1 MIDNLSDRHLRPEQ
15 TESLDGSRPPEFW
28 PELNREVERIE
39 DPQTILFELFKRFA
53 DRAAI
58 ITSGQITGM
67 TLVQMAWENQLPF
80 RVCTIDTGRLF
91 PQTYDFLELVEDHYG
106 IQIERVSADPD
117 AINRMVTQH
126 GEYLFFDSQAKQEY
140 CCKIRKVNPQERLLD
155 TLDVW
160 ITGLRRD
167 QSEFRQQVPKVQLI
181 DHQQRTILKV
191 SALADWSNQQVWD
204 YIERNQV
211 PVNPLLRSKPEAAY
225 YESLGCVICTTPIR
239 PGEPKRAGRWRWQH
253 NEENKKECGLH
264 FSI

>member
-1 MIDNLSDRHLRPEQ
+1 MTDNLPDRSLRPEQ

-28 PELNREVERIE
+28 SELNREVERIE
-39 DPQTILFELFKRFA
+39 NPQTILFELFKRFA

-67 TLVQMAWENQLPF
+67 TLVQMAWENRLPF

-91 PQTYDFLELVEDHYG
+91 PQTYDFLELAEDHYG

-117 AINRMVTQH
+117 TINRMVTQH

-160 ITGLRRD
+160 FTGLRRN

-191 SALADWSNQQVWD
+191 SALANWSNEQVWD

-211 PVNPLLRSKPEAAY
+211 PVNPLLRSKPG
-225 YESLGCVICTTPIR
+225 SLIMNPSVV
-239 PGEPKRAGRWRWQH
+239 
-253 NEENKKECGLH
+253 
-264 FSI
+264 

>member
-1 MIDNLSDRHLRPEQ
+1 MTDNLPDRSLRPEQ

-28 PELNREVERIE
+28 SELNREVERIE
-39 DPQTILFELFKRFA
+39 NPQTILFELFKRFA

-67 TLVQMAWENQLPF
+67 TLVQMAWENRLPF

-91 PQTYDFLELVEDHYG
+91 PQTYDFLELAEDHYG

-117 AINRMVTQH
+117 TINRMVTQH

-160 ITGLRRD
+160 FTGLRRD

-191 SALADWSNQQVWD
+191 SA
-204 YIERNQV
+204 
-211 PVNPLLRSKPEAAY
+211 
-225 YESLGCVICTTPIR
+225 
-239 PGEPKRAGRWRWQH
+239 
-253 NEENKKECGLH
+253 
-264 FSI
+264 

>member
-1 MIDNLSDRHLRPEQ
+1 MMDNLPDRSLRPKPAEPP
-15 TESLDGSRPPEFW
+15 DGSRPREFW
-28 PELNREVERIE
+28 PELSREIERIA
-39 DPQTILFELFKRFA
+39 DPQTILFELFKRFD

-67 TLVQMAWENQLPF
+67 ALVQMAWENQLPF

-91 PQTYDFLELVEDHYG
+91 SQTYDFLELVEDRYG

-117 AINRMVTQH
+117 TINRMVTQH

-140 CCKIRKVNPQERLLD
+140 CCKIRKVKPQERLLD

-160 ITGLRRD
+160 ITGLRWD
-167 QSEFRQQVPKVQLI
+167 QSEFRQQVPKIQLI

-191 SALADWSNQQVWD
+191 SVLADWSNEQVWD
-204 YIERNQV
+204 YIGRNRV
-211 PVNPLLRSKPEAAY
+211 PVNPLLRSKPGVAY

>member
-167 QSEFRQQVPKVQLI
+167 QSDFRQQVPKVQLI

-253 NEENKKECGLH
+253 NEENEKECGLH

>member
-1 MIDNLSDRHLRPEQ
+1 MTDNLPDRSLRPEQ

-28 PELNREVERIE
+28 SELNREVERIE
-39 DPQTILFELFKRFA
+39 NPQTILFELFKRFA

-67 TLVQMAWENQLPF
+67 TLVQMAWENRLPF

-91 PQTYDFLELVEDHYG
+91 PQTYDFLELAEDHYG

-117 AINRMVTQH
+117 TINRMVTQH

-160 ITGLRRD
+160 FTGLRRD

-191 SALADWSNQQVWD
+191 RFVLVRQNAPGGGAGSLTMIIKKSVVCTSPFNRLKV
-204 YIERNQV
+204 RL
-211 PVNPLLRSKPEAAY
+211 PNPFTQL
-225 YESLGCVICTTPIR
+225 
-239 PGEPKRAGRWRWQH
+239 
-253 NEENKKECGLH
+253 
-264 FSI
+264 